1 MSFHTEQWADGVL
14 LAAFVVATLIALAR
28 GWRAGAWRAQKRVIL
43 ATIALSIGTLVVRLA
58 LCAPTFLHANFRGLR
73 IVDQIIGFPHANEN
87 LENYGQ
93 LAFLVLG
100 LIAKVFGPSLRTIA
114 TTNVVCGVATL
125 ALAGWCAA
133 RWTGRAWCA
142 PLVVLVGALQPALIR
157 VASSEDVHGLAV
169 LFGWVSLVAID
180 VYATARD
187 RAALATGVLA
197 AVLMVFTRQTL
208 YVWALAVVGM
218 AIARSGW
225 AILRRNEFRVGT
237 VVILAAVA
245 FRVVTTL
252 RDEPVQIVLPA
263 IMFTSGGMLVDLVRF
278 HPIFDVT
285 RFALL
290 LLPLEILGVVAIV
303 RSSPVWRG
311 YLVFLFAVFVITLPF
326 GFPGPGVE
334 CSFRLPV
341 MSLALVAAAAGAER
355 LVRAGWASRALLLAA
370 VLSPIALPTWAML
383 RERSAPL
390 QEYEYILA
398 AARLLPERAVWVDI
412 RAHEPMPGYRIP
424 NHALHVEGR
433 RVWRFAVN
441 EIRPEDRAGPMFFLA
456 GVQCRGRSVAELS
469 GFDFTHATLAE
480 LAEFFRAPVAHRV
493 FRDVVAESTIR
504 AECEALL
511 ERAEPVG
518 PPLLIEHPISENP
531 FVLYGDAPIV
541 VQLMRIPPSEPP
553 SP

>member
-14 LAAFVVATLIALAR
+14 FAAFVVAAAIALWR
-28 GWRAGAWRAQKRVIL
+28 GWRAGAWRAQKGVIA
-43 ATIALSIGTLVVRLA
+43 ATIALFVGVLVARLA

-100 LIAKVFGPSLRTIA
+100 AIAKVFGPTLRTIA
-114 TTNVVCGVATL
+114 TANVVFGVATL
-125 ALAGWCAA
+125 ALAGWCTA

-169 LFGWVSLVAID
+169 LFGWTSLVAID
-180 VYATARD
+180 VYATTRD
-187 RAALATGVLA
+187 RAALTTGVLA

-218 AIARSGW
+218 AIARGGW
-225 AILRRNEFRVGT
+225 AIARRTELRIGAFVIVAAVVFRVM
-237 VVILAAVA
+237 
-245 FRVVTTL
+245 TTL
-252 RDEPVQIVLPA
+252 REEPVQIVLPA
-263 IMFTSGGMLVDLVRF
+263 IMFTSVGLLVDLLRF
-278 HPIFDVT
+278 HPIFDLT

-290 LLPLEILGVVAIV
+290 LLPLEILGVVVLV

-311 YLVFLFAVFVITLPF
+311 YLLSLFAVFVVTLPF
-326 GFPGPGVE
+326 GFPGASVE

-341 MSLALVAAAAGAER
+341 MSLVLVAAGAGAER
-355 LVRAGWASRALLLAA
+355 LVRAGWASRAALLAV
-370 VLSPIALPTWAML
+370 VLSPMALPTWAML

-390 QEYEYILA
+390 QEYEYLLTA
-398 AARLLPERAVWVDI
+398 SHLLPERAVWVDI
-412 RAHEPMPGYRIP
+412 RAREPMPGYRIP
-424 NHALHVEGR
+424 NHALHVEGH
-433 RVWRFAVN
+433 RVWRFAV
-441 EIRPEDRAGPMFFLA
+441 EEVRPEDRAGPMFFLA

-469 GFDFTHATLAE
+469 GFDFTHAPLAG
-480 LAEFFRAPVAHRV
+480 LREFFRAPVAHRV
-493 FRDVVAESTIR
+493 YRDVVAPSTIR
-504 AECEALL
+504 PECQALL
-511 ERAEPVG
+511 EHAEAVG
-518 PPLLIEHPISENP
+518 PPLIIEHPISENP
-531 FVLYGDAPIV
+531 FVFYGDAPIV